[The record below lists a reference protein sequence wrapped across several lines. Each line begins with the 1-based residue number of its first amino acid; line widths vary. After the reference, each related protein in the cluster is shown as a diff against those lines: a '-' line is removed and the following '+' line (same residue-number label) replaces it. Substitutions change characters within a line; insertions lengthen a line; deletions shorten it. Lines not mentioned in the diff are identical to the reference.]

1 MGKFKKIMLLLMT
14 VSLVTFAGCKSDDNG
29 GESGDAASGTIRAN
43 VDGTTITSLELT
55 TVANLVSATN
65 TLTVQGNDAD
75 GRSFVFVLN
84 GYTGEGTYDIGG
96 GSLIAVIASYIEA
109 DINNPMNS
117 QTWSAPFDA
126 TVAGEIAISTQTAD
140 NIEGTFSFTGQNAND
155 MSMKSITE
163 GSFNVSLMTL

>member
-1 MGKFKKIMLLLMT
+1 
-14 VSLVTFAGCKSDDNG
+14 
-29 GESGDAASGTIRAN
+29 
-43 VDGTTITSLELT
+43 
-55 TVANLVSATN
+55 
-65 TLTVQGNDAD
+65 
-75 GRSFVFVLN
+75 
-84 GYTGEGTYDIGG
+84 
-96 GSLIAVIASYIEA
+96 
-109 DINNPMNS
+109 MNS